1 MHTTPTIPNLPH
13 AVTYD
18 VLQTLRTTMPPPVT
32 GSPDDLESRV
42 ATAMAV
48 VIDYHPRDVAE
59 ALLAAQI
66 VACDA
71 CGKDALRLA
80 IAPDADADARNRCRA
95 QAAGMF
101 RLAQSGL
108 RSLQR
113 SQALR
118 DKAEDAMHPSAM
130 ERAGWWFRDASVPAP
145 EAPPDPADAPQP
157 EPARAA
163 PRPPPAT
170 DANGEPIFDAIAE
183 AEHYVMIYPDR
194 AALIRA
200 HGGLPR
206 PLTFGPPEPA
216 IVDAIVRGASPALRD
231 CLSR

>member
-1 MHTTPTIPNLPH
+1 MHTTPTIPNLPP

-18 VLQTLRTTMPPPVT
+18 VLQTLRTTMPPPDT
-32 GSPDDLESRV
+32 GSPDDLESRF

-48 VIDYHPRDVAE
+48 VIAYQPRDVAE

-71 CGKDALRLA
+71 SGKDALRLG
-80 IAPDADADARNRCRA
+80 IAPDADADTRNRCRA

-130 ERAGWWFRDASVPAP
+130 GRAGWWFRDASVPEP
-145 EAPPDPADAPQP
+145 EPPPDPARTP
-157 EPARAA
+157 EPEPRRAA
-163 PRPPPAT
+163 PLAT

-183 AEHYVMIYPDR
+183 AEHYVLIYPDR

-231 CLSR
+231 RLTG